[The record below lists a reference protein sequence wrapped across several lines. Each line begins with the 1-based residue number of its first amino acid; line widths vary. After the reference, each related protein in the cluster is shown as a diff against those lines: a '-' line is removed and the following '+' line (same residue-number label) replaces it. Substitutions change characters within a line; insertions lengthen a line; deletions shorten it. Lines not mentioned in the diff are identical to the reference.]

1 MFRYLYILEV
11 FFSNFSGCS
20 DIFRRKRS
28 RLKSKMRS
36 NAVVAAQ
43 QALYMDIKS
52 ALDSCVIFDRVK
64 SRLEPIIICLQHF
77 IIL

>member
-52 ALDSCVIFDRVK
+52 ALDSIKYHTRVM
-64 SRLEPIIICLQHF
+64 SRLDPFTPNSIIKD
-77 IIL
+77 